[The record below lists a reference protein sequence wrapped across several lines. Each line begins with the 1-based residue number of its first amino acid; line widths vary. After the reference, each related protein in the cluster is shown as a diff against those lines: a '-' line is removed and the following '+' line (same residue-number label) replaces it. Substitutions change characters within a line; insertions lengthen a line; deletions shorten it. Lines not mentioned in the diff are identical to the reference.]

1 MTWHSNIKIRSISGW
16 TTRPQCTAMDEHG
29 EQCTSDKGH
38 ETHNFPERIT
48 TTPAERLAA
57 VQAAL
62 KEGTA
67 KVVLATEVNPE
78 CGGFVVEW
86 SSNKGFGALTVVMRP
101 DGTIRIDN
109 EGDSRK
115 ALAELLLALL
125 EQGTLVDEP
134 DPSGG
139 TA

>member
-1 MTWHSNIKIRSISGW
+1 MAWHSNIKIRGISGW
-16 TTRPQCTAMDEHG
+16 TTKPRCEAKDEHG
-29 EQCTSDKGH
+29 EQCRADKGH
-38 ETHNFPERIT
+38 EGHIFPERVT

-57 VQAAL
+57 LQAAL

-67 KVVLATEVNPE
+67 KVQLATEVNPD
-78 CGGFVVEW
+78 CGGVCIQW
-86 SSNKGFGALTVVMRP
+86 SSDKGFGELTVVMRP

-115 ALAELLLALL
+115 ALAELLLAIL

-139 TA
+139 KA